1 VLVETEVVPF
11 PLIKET
17 GSDVPKAV
25 VVPIWKAA
33 ALERASIVP
42 DKVVPF
48 KVTLPTGLLTGA
60 AKRFTASEYKREVTL
75 SSDITLN

>member
-1 VLVETEVVPF
+1 MLVETEVVPF

-17 GSDVPKAV
+17 GSNVPKAGV
-25 VVPIWKAA
+25 MPIWKAA

-48 KVTLPTGLLTGA
+48 KVTLPTRLLTGA
-60 AKRFTASEYKREVTL
+60 VKRFTASEYKREVTL

>member
-1 VLVETEVVPF
+1 VETEVIPF

-33 ALERASIVP
+33 ELERASIVP

-48 KVTLPTGLLTGA
+48 NVTPPTELLAGA
-60 AKRFTASEYKREVTL
+60 VKRSTASEYTREVDL
-75 SSDITLN
+75 SSDSTLN